1 VLDLPNLDMVV
12 GMEWLERY
20 SPVRVHLSQKW
31 LTIPYQGS
39 QITLQ
44 GLTPGILNCAMIELL
59 HIHSDGELTD
69 SDQILDTVQQILDQ
83 Y

>member
-59 HIHSDGELTD
+59 HIHFDGELTD